1 MFTVATGSM
10 EPKYKI
16 GDILIAKEV
25 NENELN
31 VGDTITYRG
40 KEGSFEGKIVT
51 HEIINIRK
59 ENEETK
65 ITTKGIA
72 NNIED
77 PEISST
83 QVLGKVVYKVRILS
97 FLSGLI
103 QNIYVF
109 YFLIFVPIAIIIFR
123 QIAGIIGNK
132 ENEEDDEEEKEE
144 KTEEN
149 NDKK

>member
-10 EPKYKI
+10 EPKYKV

-25 NENELN
+25 SKTELN
-31 VGDTITYRG
+31 VGDTITYKG
-40 KEGSFEGKIVT
+40 QEGSFEGKIVT
-51 HEIINIRK
+51 HEIVNIR
-59 ENEETK
+59 EEDGETK

-77 PEISST
+77 PEISSS

-103 QNIYVF
+103 QNIYIF

-132 ENEEDDEEEKEE
+132 EEDEDEEETEKIEE
-144 KTEEN
+144 KK
-149 NDKK
+149 DKK